1 VLDLKRDAAGHVARY
16 KGHSNVRDCT
26 QKPGVEYDKIWAP
39 TPAEAT
45 VRAVL
50 ALAAAEDKAIL
61 YTDVKTAYLDALVD
75 KDVYVAQPEGLTV
88 GDEGKVCHILRAVF

>member
-1 VLDLKRDAAGHVARY
+1 
-16 KGHSNVRDCT
+16 
-26 QKPGVEYDKIWAP
+26 
-39 TPAEAT
+39 

-75 KDVYVAQPEGLTV
+75 KDVYVAQLEGLTV